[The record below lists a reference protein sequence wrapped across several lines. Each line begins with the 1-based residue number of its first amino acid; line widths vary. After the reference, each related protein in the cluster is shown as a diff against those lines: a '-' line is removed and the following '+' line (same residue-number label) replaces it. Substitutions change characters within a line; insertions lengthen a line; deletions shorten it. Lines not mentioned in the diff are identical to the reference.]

1 MLISESWYWRQPFLQ
16 TCSKDDIC
24 YNSLFDS
31 SHPNTNSDRGGIS
44 RNTQVS
50 RTHFSCSFSTWE
62 VSTWRLFRSTKISWS
77 HWISACQRF
86 PDGCHELIDL
96 RLVSS
101 FFLGAWTCSSV
112 DDGNGWRINSSTWW
126 VGWWGCSVVVVV
138 VVVVVD
144 VVSCVFCV
152 SCIAFSVSSTRV
164 EWNHSTP
171 DSEKSL
177 TFFPVPFLHTIWMF
191 PDFEM
196 ETNSPPKSSIFNS
209 EIIWFHPPLLATT
222 F

>member
-1 MLISESWYWRQPFLQ
+1 MFISESWYWRQPFLQ

-31 SHPNTNSDRGGIS
+31 SHPNTNSNGGGHIKKHASVKDTFLMFIFNLRGF
-44 RNTQVS
+44 NLETVQVNK
-50 RTHFSCSFSTWE
+50 
-62 VSTWRLFRSTKISWS
+62 KISWS

-86 PDGCHELIDL
+86 LVGCHEPIDL

-112 DDGNGWRINSSTWW
+112 DDGNGWRINASTWW

-138 VVVVVD
+138 SGVSG
-144 VVSCVFCV
+144 VSCVFCV

-171 DSEKSL
+171 DSEKCL
-177 TFFPVPFLHTIWMF
+177 TSFPVLFLHTIWMF
-191 PDFEM
+191 PEIEM

-209 EIIWFHPPLLATT
+209 EIILFHPPFLATT